1 MLRGFPVLL
10 VTAAIAGSFSTRAY
24 LPTLAGVGFAGLW
37 LSCFDLAAAALCA
50 CAALFCF
57 WPRSFDL
64 GDLSPMSASIDG
76 RRHLPDDCRRA
87 TKGQAER

>member
-1 MLRGFPVLL
+1 MLRGFAVLL
-10 VTAAIAGSFSTRAY
+10 VTAAIAGSFSVRAY
-24 LPTLAGVGFAGLW
+24 LPTFAGGLAWLW
-37 LSCFDLAAAALCA
+37 LSCFDFAAVALCA
-50 CAALFCF
+50 VAALFCF

-64 GDLSPMSASIDG
+64 GDLSPMGASIDG